1 MLCRL
6 LCDDVWM
13 HGLYHL
19 EILPGGQAEQARP
32 RPSKS
37 GKKGE
42 GSANDDALDL
52 DATQAVVRQLNVND
66 LKALQRALEDVNIC
80 VCFPDMFLQPATS
93 AVLSIFAVL
102 LSRLLLS
109 ARCPVVC
116 CRGSCW
122 RSA

>member
-1 MLCRL
+1 MAATLCAGYNQVVETFLMPLMPCRL

-42 GSANDDALDL
+42 ASTNDEALDL
-52 DATQAVVRQLNVND
+52 DAAQAVVRQLNVND
-66 LKALQRALEDVNIC
+66 LTALQRALEDVNIC
-80 VCFPDMFLQPATS
+80 VCFPDMS
-93 AVLSIFAVL
+93 AANHV
-102 LSRLLLS
+102 
-109 ARCPVVC
+109 
-116 CRGSCW
+116 
-122 RSA
+122 